1 MRRGNDRGRWSTTYD
16 LHAEINRA
24 RVPGDDRVERTARRG
39 RGSSSA
45 LPVGPG
51 ATIHTRSDRHTHT
64 HTASHVGSVG
74 SLQSDSRDIFTSL
87 PLSST
92 SGGVSTK
99 RHRVPVFF
107 FTSESSV
114 ELRRFPR
121 KFVHIGA
128 SHRYFVYVLADATIF
143 RYREINARCT
153 AGLETR
159 VARFFDSMGNDKGYR
174 TRRYCEFNV
183 A

>member
-1 MRRGNDRGRWSTTYD
+1 MTAADGVPRTTYM
-16 LHAEINRA
+16 LKSIERGYRGMIAWSERLE
-24 RVPGDDRVERTARRG
+24 GDA
-39 RGSSSA
+39 A
-45 LPVGPG
+45 LPL
-51 ATIHTRSDRHTHT
+51 HFRSVQAPRYTHVQTDT
-64 HTASHVGSVG
+64 HAHRASHVGSVG

-107 FTSESSV
+107 FFTSESSV
-114 ELRRFPR
+114 ELRRIPP
-121 KFVHIGA
+121 KFVHIDA
-128 SHRYFVYVLADATIF
+128 SRRYFVYVLVDVTIF

-174 TRRYCEFNV
+174 SRRYCEFNV

>member
-51 ATIHTRSDRHTHT
+51 ATIHTRTDRHTHT
-64 HTASHVGSVG
+64 HTTSHVESVG

-107 FTSESSV
+107 FHERVVGGTTEISAKIRPYRRVSPILCLRSS
-114 ELRRFPR
+114 
-121 KFVHIGA
+121 
-128 SHRYFVYVLADATIF
+128 
-143 RYREINARCT
+143 RCDDISVS
-153 AGLETR
+153 R
-159 VARFFDSMGNDKGYR
+159 N
-174 TRRYCEFNV
+174 
-183 A
+183 